1 MLNLFILLL
10 FSFSAFAQTEELP
23 HLSQIAQMNLP
34 SANQNLQALYTGA
47 TKNLDTQ
54 FIPMSNGTVYVSTG
68 DIPAEWLRDS
78 SVQVRPYLFFAKEN
92 PAVADLVKGVIT
104 RQAKSMAVDPY
115 ANAFKKDYSVWEEKY
130 ELDSLANPILL
141 AWTYWKYTGDAS
153 IFTVDVK
160 KGFEAALSTMLLE
173 QDHTLNSRYN
183 HRELARN
190 PVAQTGMVWSGFR
203 PSDDACQY
211 NFLIPSEMML
221 AQALLALSEIERTVY
236 ADVAEALVVEKLRAE
251 VISGIQKYGIIHTE
265 KYGDI
270 YAYEVDGLGN
280 YNLMDDGNLPSLLG
294 SPLLGFT
301 SLNDPIYQNTRRFI
315 LSKDNPFYFEGSIAS
330 GVGSPHTP
338 KGMVWPL
345 ALLAQ
350 AFTTSIEV
358 EFLQSLIM
366 IINSDP
372 GDHVLHE
379 SFNPNNPMKFT
390 RKDFGWPNAML
401 VELVLTK
408 FMGFSPLPVVRE

>member
-1 MLNLFILLL
+1 MFKLIF
-10 FSFSAFAQTEELP
+10 FVVVCSAWAQTSELP
-23 HLSQIAQMNLP
+23 RLSRIAEMSLP

-47 TKNLDTQ
+47 TKNLDAQ
-54 FIPMSNGTVYVSTG
+54 FIQMSDQTVYVSTG

-78 SVQVRPYLFFAKEN
+78 SVQVRPYLFFAKNN
-92 PAVADLVKGVIT
+92 PAVAALVKGVII
-104 RQAKSMAVDPY
+104 RQGKSMTMDPY
-115 ANAFKKDYSVWEEKY
+115 ANAFKKDYSVWEQKY

-153 IFTVDVK
+153 VFTADVK
-160 KGFEAALSTMLLE
+160 MGFEAAIATMLLE
-173 QDHTLNSRYN
+173 QDHATNSKYN
-183 HRELARN
+183 YLELSRN
-190 PVAQTGMVWSGFR
+190 PVASTGMVWSGFR

-211 NFLIPSEMML
+211 HYLIPSEMML
-221 AQALLALSEIERTVY
+221 AQALLALSEIERTIY
-236 ADVAEALVVEKLRAE
+236 GDISEALLVEKLRAE

-265 KYGDI
+265 KYGDV
-270 YAYEVDGLGN
+270 YAYEVDGLGH

-294 SPLLGFT
+294 SPFLGFT
-301 SLNDPIYQNTRRFI
+301 TMNDPVYQNTRRLI
-315 LSKDNPFYFEGSIAS
+315 LSEDNPFYYQGSIAS

-350 AFTTSIEV
+350 AFTANDGV
-358 EFLQSLIM
+358 EFNTTLSM
-366 IINSDP
+366 IIKSDP

-379 SFNPNNPMKFT
+379 SFNPNNPNKFT

-401 VELVLTK
+401 VELTLTK
-408 FMGFSPLPVVRE
+408 FMGFSQLPVVGE